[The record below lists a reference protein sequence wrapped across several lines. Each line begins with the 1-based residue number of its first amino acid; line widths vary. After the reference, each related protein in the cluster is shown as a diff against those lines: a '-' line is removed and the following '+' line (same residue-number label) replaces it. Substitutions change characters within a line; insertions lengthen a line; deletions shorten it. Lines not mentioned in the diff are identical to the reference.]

1 MQLAQEV
8 QVVKRETE
16 KNQTSAIFPAPAHS
30 AEKNRSKVLQM
41 GGKKFKTELYLC
53 RHCQL
58 PHSLPFLTRFEIFL
72 LASLP

>member
-30 AEKNRSKVLQM
+30 AEKIGQMSYKWMETIQNR
-41 GGKKFKTELYLC
+41 T
-53 RHCQL
+53 
-58 PHSLPFLTRFEIFL
+58 L
-72 LASLP
+72 LMTKSHRI